1 MPSLVTDSLNAHAL
15 RFEKPLAPAYDD
27 GAGLR
32 VLVAFI
38 LVGIGLPFLL
48 RFAFDA
54 TGVRGSPGANLGFV
68 VAWLAA
74 FFLVHRWFVRL
85 PMAAVGPR
93 GPGSW
98 TRRERLY
105 FAQVVPVAALGFAVL
120 FRDHLVALHDRHG
133 LAGFVLFSVV
143 GGLVWGIGQEL
154 IYRGWLQT
162 ELTRRFGAIAGL
174 LVANLVFTFGPLH
187 FGLPRRTHRCA
198 LGRPGRHIRNRPAL
212 RHHLRAFRQCVDSGR
227 HARALAA
234 EHELRPFEVVFA
246 LEQ

>member
-105 FAQVVPVAALGFAVL
+105 FAQVVPVAALAFAVL

-187 FGLPRRTHRCA
+187 FDY
-198 LGRPGRHIRNRPAL
+198 LGGPTGVRWG
-212 RHHLRAFRQCVDSGR
+212 G
-227 HARALAA
+227 LAA
-234 EHELRPFEVVFA
+234 IFGIGLLFGTIYARSGNVWIPAVMHGLWPPNMS
-246 LEQ
+246 